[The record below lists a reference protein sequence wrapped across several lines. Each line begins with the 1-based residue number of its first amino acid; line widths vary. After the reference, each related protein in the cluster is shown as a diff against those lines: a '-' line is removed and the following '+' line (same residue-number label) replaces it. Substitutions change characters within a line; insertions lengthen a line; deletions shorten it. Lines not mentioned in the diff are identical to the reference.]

1 MDGDQQTSEKRAA
14 APAAAGHHWPI
25 GVLAALAAVLI
36 FMHLGRDYLWA
47 DEGDTAV
54 FAASITKFGVPR
66 AWDGVTFTDSD
77 FGAQLTS
84 GLVMVGH
91 PWAQYYAVAASFLL
105 FGQSAW
111 AARAPFA
118 LAGVATVIAVYGL
131 VWMATRRRWTAATAS
146 ALLISSVQFLV
157 YARQSRHY
165 TLTALL
171 VCLLLVQFFRLRS
184 WPQAILFAALAVLQ
198 FHAHPSG
205 LAPLAAMA
213 VLTIASPAFRPYRRW
228 FWRAAAIAAVG
239 IAPWLWWTRAAL
251 TANTTRPQSVWAIV
265 DRFAQFAVESA
276 SVTTVVG
283 TAILVLVCLLRRWTI
298 PARPLAILCAAALMA
313 YGIVIAA
320 TQSREQIWE
329 DGVRQASAVIPIAAM
344 LAALAIGAVART
356 RRVVWAALAAI
367 FAFTNL
373 PRLTPWTV
381 WAAPAIE
388 WDAGS
393 VVVLHRPLRPIDR
406 WLRMP
411 QLAFVRGLITPNQG
425 TVAAICE
432 FLEGRA
438 KPGDILLTN
447 YAWEPLYF
455 HTGLPQAL
463 KVLPS
468 SPIYNAARERHLPD
482 YVFYVD
488 RVRWIVDRRAWG
500 ANGGQD
506 LNRVLTELRAR
517 GYRVTLAAAFPE
529 TVWENRENIHFRR
542 FPNDKYFYPWYGLLP
557 DARIYKVDPP
567 VS

>member
-1 MDGDQQTSEKRAA
+1 MWTATSRPVKKAS
-14 APAAAGHHWPI
+14 APAAAGHHWPL

-36 FMHLGRDYLWA
+36 FVHLGRDYLWA

-91 PWAQYYAVAASFLL
+91 PWLQYYVVAASFLL
-105 FGQSAW
+105 FGETTW

-118 LAGVATVIAVYGL
+118 LAAVATLTVVYWL
-131 VWMATRRRWTAATAS
+131 VWTATRRRSAAATAA

-165 TLTALL
+165 ALTALL
-171 VCLLLVQFFRLRS
+171 VCLLLAQFFRLRS
-184 WPQAILFAALAVLQ
+184 WPQTLLFAALAVLQ
-198 FHAHPSG
+198 FHSHPSG
-205 LAPLAAMA
+205 IAPLAAMA
-213 VLTIASPAFRPYRRW
+213 VLTLVSPTFTRYRRW
-228 FWRAAAIAAVG
+228 FWRAAAIAAIG
-239 IAPWLWWTRAAL
+239 IAPWLWWTTAAL
-251 TANTTRPQSVWAIV
+251 AANTTTPQNVWAV
-265 DRFAQFAVESA
+265 ADRFAQFAVESA
-276 SVTTVVG
+276 SVTTLVG
-283 TAILVLVCLLRRWTI
+283 TVILVIVCVVRRWTLS
-298 PARPLAILCAAALMA
+298 ARPLAVLCAATLIA
-313 YGIVIAA
+313 YGIVTAA

-329 DGVRQASAVIPIAAM
+329 SGVRQATAVIPIATVV
-344 LAALAIGAVART
+344 AALAIGSVARAK
-356 RRVVWAALAAI
+356 RFVWAGLVAI
-367 FAFTNL
+367 FAFTNV

-381 WAAPAIE
+381 WSAPAIE

-393 VVVLHRPLRPIDR
+393 TVVLHRPMRPIDR
-406 WLRMP
+406 WLRTS
-411 QLAFVRGLITPNQG
+411 QLAFARGLIAANEG

-438 KPGDILLTN
+438 RSGDIVLTN
-447 YAWEPLYF
+447 YEWDPLYF

-468 SPIYNAARERHLPD
+468 SPIYDVARERHLPD

-500 ANGGQD
+500 AYGGQD

-517 GYRVTLAAAFPE
+517 GYRVTLAATFPE

-542 FPNDKYFYPWYGLLP
+542 FPNDTYFYPWYGRLP
-557 DARIYKVDPP
+557 DARIYRVDPP